1 MKADLAKTGIVV
13 DMGKNPI
20 PKMPVIISGNQGT
33 VYIDE
38 IPVVTPVD
46 NVEIA
51 NSGGGEQIILQVLEI
66 PELLAA
72 TKCESTYYNFKV
84 DDVKIRATE

>member
-51 NSGGGEQIILQVLEI
+51 NS
-66 PELLAA
+66 
-72 TKCESTYYNFKV
+72 
-84 DDVKIRATE
+84 